1 MPRTIGL
8 HPENRY
14 TFRTNKSFR
23 QEWDFLPDNKKKNI
37 IATQLT
43 YLAFHGWLKSNL
55 RHAVQEVPTSQ
66 QWSTLVFDIDE
77 GFHRTDLLLFASIC
91 EAALNCV
98 LRSIYDKDAVNA
110 HPALKKCYERAVDV
124 SIALNSSE
132 IQLVGANVLTTGK
145 LCLCK
150 SSQAPVSES
159 EIKFVALISAGE
171 ELGIY
176 DHALRERLDA
186 LRSDRN
192 SIHLAQHLRINN
204 QEGAFTRADRDVA
217 AQTTEAFRI
226 ALGAYLHAN
235 PIAKAE
241 DRQP

>member
-8 HPENRY
+8 YPEDRY
-14 TFRTNKSFR
+14 TFRTNESFR
-23 QEWDFLPDNKKKNI
+23 QEWSFLPDNEKKAI

-55 RHAVQEVPTSQ
+55 RHALQEVPEQ
-66 QWSTLVFDIDE
+66 NQWSELVFDVDE

-98 LRSIYDKDAVNA
+98 LRAIYDKDAVNA
-110 HPALKKCYERAVDV
+110 HPTLKRCYERAEDV
-124 SIALNSSE
+124 SVTLNGSE
-132 IQLVGANVLTTGK
+132 FQLVGANVPTTGK
-145 LCLCK
+145 LCLRR
-150 SSQAPVSES
+150 SSQVPVAES
-159 EIKFVALISAGE
+159 EIKFVSLISAGE

-176 DHALRERLDA
+176 DHALRERLDI

-204 QEGAFTRADRDVA
+204 QDGSFTRADRDAA
-217 AQTTEAFRI
+217 AQIVEDFRT
-226 ALGAYLHAN
+226 ALGAYLNAN
-235 PIAKAE
+235 PVA
-241 DRQP
+241 